1 MLAARV
7 LCTLLLGTYLVGGY
21 GEPVAWGA
29 DNEGTAKVAGVEND
43 FHGIV
48 ASAWGAGT
56 KAYGRNS
63 TSFGANTVAD
73 GHGATAFGGSSMALG
88 FCNTAWGYATQAGQL
103 LYGSDKKV
111 AYIVDYKEGETTK
124 YKIVDY
130 NSEEKKTLKDG
141 FNSYWDAYSECE
153 VKNVD
158 QATAWGSG
166 AKATD
171 WHATAFGFETIASGK
186 RSTAFGQKSEA
197 SGESATAWGGYFDG
211 NVYKGGTAS
220 GTASTAFGVETEASG
235 FASTAFG
242 SETTASGGAATAFG
256 AGAEALGIRS
266 TAFGAYTMAGG
277 PDSTAFGVLTKASG
291 QESTAF
297 GTGTKAIGL
306 GSTAFGANTKAG
318 QLLYGTTEVT
328 IKSYTVSGKTKY
340 KIVDAFYD
348 TTIKDDFNT
357 YWQAYNDTDL
367 TKVGAQATA
376 FGQGTEAT
384 GDASTAFGV
393 ETEASGY
400 SSTARGKSTLASGA
414 HSTAFGYMNTASGT
428 ASTAFGYDSTASGAA
443 STAFGTDSI
452 ASGYASTAF
461 GVGTEASGSGATAWG
476 GYDDGSDYVK
486 GGTASGKASTA
497 FGVETKSKGK
507 ATTAF
512 GVGSIANTEGS
523 TAWGYYSVAGSESI
537 NDTNYSGD
545 YATAFGKNSYALG
558 NYSTAIGYNSMT
570 TAENSLAAIGGK
582 IIETAATNS
591 AAIGMDAWVTVK
603 ETVALGSKSVASRD
617 NVTDTTKYTGYNP
630 LTGKSGTENT
640 DNSGAA
646 WVATRNAIAVGDADN
661 GFTRQITGV
670 AAGTD
675 NTDAVN
681 VAQLKAMAAASVY
694 TAADGITVDT
704 DKKISIKA
712 NTEDFKFESGT
723 LNLTKNG
730 KVESGNTGVVTGG
743 TVYDALQAQST
754 TTQTALEGKTNVALD
769 NINDAGKT
777 VVRNLAKE
785 SVKVVAGTNT
795 TVTEGTDGNAK
806 TYAVDVVTNG
816 AVASGDTGIVT
827 GGTVFTET
835 RVAADANYIKASNSA
850 AKNLGALDTQ
860 VKKNADAI
868 GTTKDGTYVKSTNSV
883 GENLGALDT
892 ELAALAGGTGAGLS
906 EVNHRIDNLDSKTNK
921 VGAGAAALAALHP
934 MDTDGKFGLAL
945 GYGNYRSANAMAM
958 GLFYRPTDRVM
969 FSIGGSM
976 GNGEN
981 LMNVGVSFA
990 LDKGVSTSKAA
1001 MARTIKAQGE
1011 KISEQDAKI
1020 QTLEAENAKL
1030 AERLAAIEAKLG
1042 K

>member
-1 MLAARV
+1 MSANRTNKNMLAARV

-21 GEPVAWGA
+21 GEPVAWGGPMIQGPTA
-29 DNEGTAKVAGVEND
+29 DATGSIT
-43 FHGIV
+43 
-48 ASAWGAGT
+48 ASAWGDG
-56 KAYGRNS
+56 KASEVYS
-63 TSFGANTVAD
+63 TAWGVKTIASGDTS
-73 GHGATAFGGSSMALG
+73 TAFGG
-88 FCNTAWGYATQAGQL
+88 NTIASGT
-103 LYGSDKKV
+103 
-111 AYIVDYKEGETTK
+111 
-124 YKIVDY
+124 
-130 NSEEKKTLKDG
+130 N
-141 FNSYWDAYSECE
+141 
-153 VKNVD
+153 
-158 QATAWGSG
+158 ATAWG
-166 AKATD
+166 T
-171 WHATAFGFETIASGK
+171 
-186 RSTAFGQKSEA
+186 
-197 SGESATAWGGYFDG
+197 GYMDG
-211 NVYKGGTAS
+211 DK
-220 GTASTAFGVETEASG
+220 
-235 FASTAFG
+235 
-242 SETTASGGAATAFG
+242 
-256 AGAEALGIRS
+256 
-266 TAFGAYTMAGG
+266 
-277 PDSTAFGVLTKASG
+277 
-291 QESTAF
+291 
-297 GTGTKAIGL
+297 
-306 GSTAFGANTKAG
+306 
-318 QLLYGTTEVT
+318 VT
-328 IKSYTVSGKTKY
+328 
-340 KIVDAFYD
+340 
-348 TTIKDDFNT
+348 
-357 YWQAYNDTDL
+357 
-367 TKVGAQATA
+367 
-376 FGQGTEAT
+376 
-384 GDASTAFGV
+384 
-393 ETEASGY
+393 ASGY
-400 SSTARGKSTLASGA
+400 SSTA
-414 HSTAFGYMNTASGT
+414 FGVQ
-428 ASTAFGYDSTASGAA
+428 
-443 STAFGTDSI
+443 SI
-452 ASGYASTAF
+452 A
-461 GVGTEASGSGATAWG
+461 EGSGATAWG
-476 GYDDGSDYVK
+476 GYVVSSSGRVYNK
-486 GGTASGKASTA
+486 GGTASGDASTA
-497 FGVETKSKGK
+497 FGIETTASSRAATAFGYKTTASGFEATAFGSETVASGHNATAFGIGTKASVDTSTAFGRLSEATAYGATAWGGYWTSSSDNEKGGK
-507 ATTAF
+507 ASGKAATAF
-512 GVGSIANTEGS
+512 GVGSSATTKGS

-545 YATAFGKNSYALG
+545 FATAFGRNSYALG
-558 NYSTAIGYNSMT
+558 NYSTAIGDKSMT

-646 WVATRNAIAVGDADN
+646 WVATRNAIAVGDADK
-661 GFTRQITGV
+661 GITRQITGV

-675 NTDAVN
+675 DTDAVN

-712 NTEDFKFESGT
+712 NTDDFKFESGT

-730 KVESGNTGVVTGG
+730 KVEYGNEGVVTGG
-743 TVYDALQAQST
+743 KVYDALQAQST

-850 AKNLGALDTQ
+850 AENLGALDTQ
-860 VKKNADAI
+860 VKANTDAI
-868 GTTKDGTYVKSTNSV
+868 GTTTDGTYVKSSDSV
-883 GENLGALDT
+883 GENLNTLDT

-990 LDKGVSTSKAA
+990 LDKGVTTSKAA
-1001 MARTIKAQGE
+1001 MARTIKAQAE
-1011 KISEQDAKI
+1011 KIQS
-1020 QTLEAENAKL
+1020 LEA
-1030 AERLAAIEAKLG
+1030 RLAALEAKLG

>member
-1 MLAARV
+1 MSTKQRNKKMLTARV

-21 GEPVAWGA
+21 SEPVAWGA
-29 DNEGTAKVAGVEND
+29 PSGNGATIQARSGYVDATGTY
-43 FHGIV
+43 
-48 ASAWGAGT
+48 ASAWGVGDGDSHVTASG
-56 KAYGRNS
+56 YGS
-63 TSFGANTVAD
+63 
-73 GHGATAFGGSSMALG
+73 TAFGMATTASGS
-88 FCNTAWGYATQAGQL
+88 Y
-103 LYGSDKKV
+103 
-111 AYIVDYKEGETTK
+111 
-124 YKIVDY
+124 
-130 NSEEKKTLKDG
+130 
-141 FNSYWDAYSECE
+141 
-153 VKNVD
+153 
-158 QATAWGSG
+158 ATAWGLATNASSLYATAWGNRTTASG
-166 AKATD
+166 NF
-171 WHATAFGFETIASGK
+171 ATAFGFN
-186 RSTAFGQKSEA
+186 SEA
-197 SGESATAWGGYFDG
+197 KAYGATAWGGYFDG
-211 NVYKGGTAS
+211 
-220 GTASTAFGVETEASG
+220 
-235 FASTAFG
+235 
-242 SETTASGGAATAFG
+242 
-256 AGAEALGIRS
+256 
-266 TAFGAYTMAGG
+266 
-277 PDSTAFGVLTKASG
+277 
-291 QESTAF
+291 
-297 GTGTKAIGL
+297 
-306 GSTAFGANTKAG
+306 
-318 QLLYGTTEVT
+318 
-328 IKSYTVSGKTKY
+328 
-340 KIVDAFYD
+340 
-348 TTIKDDFNT
+348 
-357 YWQAYNDTDL
+357 
-367 TKVGAQATA
+367 
-376 FGQGTEAT
+376 
-384 GDASTAFGV
+384 GD
-393 ETEASGY
+393 
-400 SSTARGKSTLASGA
+400 
-414 HSTAFGYMNTASGT
+414 H
-428 ASTAFGYDSTASGAA
+428 
-443 STAFGTDSI
+443 
-452 ASGYASTAF
+452 
-461 GVGTEASGSGATAWG
+461 
-476 GYDDGSDYVK
+476 K
-486 GGTASGKASTA
+486 GGTASGKAS
-497 FGVETKSKGK
+497 
-507 ATTAF
+507 TAF

-523 TAWGYYSVAGSESI
+523 TAWGYYSVAGSASI
-537 NDTNYSGD
+537 NYTDYSGE
-545 YATAFGKNSYALG
+545 YATAFGKNSFALG

-640 DNSGAA
+640 DNSGPA

-661 GFTRQITGV
+661 GITRQITGV

-675 NTDAVN
+675 DTDAVN

-730 KVESGNTGVVTGG
+730 KVEYGNTGVVTGG
-743 TVYDALQAQST
+743 TVYDALQEQST

-806 TYAVDVVTNG
+806 TYAVDVVTSG

-892 ELAALAGGTGAGLS
+892 ELAALASGTGAGLS

-990 LDKGVSTSKAA
+990 LDKGVTTSKAA
-1001 MARTIKAQGE
+1001 MARTIKAQAE
-1011 KISEQDAKI
+1011 KIQS
-1020 QTLEAENAKL
+1020 LEA
-1030 AERLAAIEAKLG
+1030 RLAALEAKLG

>member
-7 LCTLLLGTYLVGGY
+7 LCTLLLATYFVGGY

-29 DNEGTAKVAGVEND
+29 ANEGTAKVAGVEND
-43 FHGIV
+43 FHGID

-111 AYIVDYKEGETTK
+111 AYIVDYIEGGTTK

-130 NSEEKKTLKDG
+130 NSEEKTTLKDD

-153 VKNVD
+153 VKKVD

-297 GTGTKAIGL
+297 GTGTKAIGQ

-328 IKSYTVSGKTKY
+328 IKSYTDTVSGETKY
-340 KIVDAFYD
+340 MIVDAQNG
-348 TTIKDDFNT
+348 TKIKDGFTT
-357 YWQAYNDTDL
+357 YWSAYIDTDL
-367 TKVGAQATA
+367 TKTGAQATA
-376 FGQGTEAT
+376 FGQGTRAT
-384 GDASTAFGV
+384 GD
-393 ETEASGY
+393 
-400 SSTARGKSTLASGA
+400 
-414 HSTAFGYMNTASGT
+414 
-428 ASTAFGYDSTASGAA
+428 
-443 STAFGTDSI
+443 
-452 ASGYASTAF
+452 ASTAF

-570 TAENSLAAIGGK
+570 TAENPLAAIGGK
-582 IIETAATNS
+582 SIETAATNS